1 MARPPKAFGT
11 GLGPHTEYEF
21 YKLTLPRGTS
31 RGAAH
36 RMLTEQAE
44 YGRWELARL
53 RLLPDGTRKAVLRRK
68 IIRQRR
74 SAPFLTR
81 V

>member
-1 MARPPKAFGT
+1 MARIPKAS

-21 YKLTLPRGTS
+21 YNLTLPRGTS
-31 RGAAH
+31 RGLAH
-36 RMLTEQAE
+36 RLLTEQAE

-74 SAPFLTR
+74 ALPLVASA
-81 V
+81 